1 MRRKTTLK
9 VAPTMQIKQPEAK
22 ESKEIKVEPVTP
34 PAIVPPAIVVA
45 TAPPLPETVDL
56 LDLTTTE
63 SPTAASPKS
72 KTHKKKLRRPVHSDT
87 VSAIPVA
94 SFRRMARYMAEDV
107 KSDLRWEKDAL
118 QALQVA
124 AEAFMVEKFQKAK
137 KTSSICARKTVSV
150 ELLRV

>member
-22 ESKEIKVEPVTP
+22 EAKEIKVEPVTP

-56 LDLTTTE
+56 LDLTTE

-118 QALQVA
+118 EALQVA
-124 AEAFMVEKFQKAK
+124 AEAFMVEKFQEAK
-137 KTSSICARKTVSV
+137 KTSSICARKTISA